1 MQKRME
7 DRQEAEASINMEA
20 QLIALKRKAA
30 SWGANEDEESITGFQ
45 GGRWEALSN
54 WFPATVVWS
63 GKQYPSVEHAFQA
76 AKAAAEPEQAEAIRK
91 AASPKEAHALGQ
103 ALSLP
108 PTWERQRLKL
118 METLLRDK
126 FRRDSAL
133 RERLLR
139 TENKNLIANNKWGEA
154 FWGVSGGNGGNN
166 LGKLLMNLRDEAR
179 AGDDVD
185 AWLRSSF
192 EVAAVGP
199 DLDPISLE
207 QTRKGEPIKPDLTL
221 GAAAL
226 YFVGKHSAC
235 AVQLEHP
242 SLSRRHAVLLR
253 DKVRGLLVVDLA
265 SKAPRACGCAALLGS
280 NHSAPTPLPA
290 AWLGWLA
297 LGGAPRSGA
306 SGHAAPGPVR
316 GWGTDSRLGPRSRML
331 RLATP
336 GGHDAQQEAAA
347 TVHGHPAQGRRRAR
361 LRRLVAHAHA
371 AHPPAR
377 RAAAP
382 RGAARRAHRAAR
394 RAREGGGRPGTTA
407 RTLEAA
413 PGRDSPRGHPP
424 LHGPVHLL
432 RAALWVR
439 EERSRRS
446 DAEEKPRLRAR
457 AGPSCWPVGA
467 HFTAFGPTQ
476 ASLFGLLPQAKRLD
490 PNQRTLFVG
499 NLPYDATED
508 DVREALE
515 ALGCAATSGVRL
527 PLDKETNQPRGFAF
541 VEFEQ
546 VAASLGN

>member
-20 QLIALKRKAA
+20 QMIALKRKAA
-30 SWGANEDEESITGFQ
+30 SWGANEDEESITGFS
-45 GGRWEALSN
+45 GRWEALSN

-76 AKAAAEPEQAEAIRK
+76 AKAEAEPEQAEAIRK
-91 AASPKEAHALGQ
+91 AASPKEANALGQ

-108 PTWERQRLKL
+108 PTWERQRLTL

-166 LGKLLMNLRDEAR
+166 LGKLLMSLRDEAR

-235 AVQLEHP
+235 AVQLDHP

-253 DKVRGLLVVDLA
+253 DKARGLLVVDLA
-265 SKAPRACGCAALLGS
+265 SKAPASMCIAPPSWEHPLGS
-280 NHSAPTPLPA
+280 SRSSPPLPA
-290 AWLGWLA
+290 GAGPLGSGW
-297 LGGAPRSGA
+297 RSTRQEKRPCR
-306 SGHAAPGPVR
+306 PGP
-316 GWGTDSRLGPRSRML
+316 SERLGHGQPPRAR
-331 RLATP
+331 AADAEAFTTP

-347 TVHGHPAQGRRRAR
+347 SVDGHPAQGRRRAR

-394 RAREGGGRPGTTA
+394 CPREGGGRPGNTA
-407 RTLEAA
+407 RSKAAPSSRQPAWPAAA
-413 PGRDSPRGHPP
+413 PGAHALAQGCPLGPGGEPSPLEAPG
-424 LHGPVHLL
+424 
-432 RAALWVR
+432 
-439 EERSRRS
+439 
-446 DAEEKPRLRAR
+446 
-457 AGPSCWPVGA
+457 AGPKSPI
-467 HFTAFGPTQ
+467 
-476 ASLFGLLPQAKRLD
+476 S
-490 PNQRTLFVG
+490 
-499 NLPYDATED
+499 
-508 DVREALE
+508 
-515 ALGCAATSGVRL
+515 L
-527 PLDKETNQPRGFAF
+527 PLSTPG
-541 VEFEQ
+541 
-546 VAASLGN
+546 

>member
-1 MQKRME
+1 MAALTAASLFSLTLFPTGAEAQDESAPTQTVGIARLTP
-7 DRQEAEASINMEA
+7 EAEASINMEA

-103 ALSLP
+103 LVSLP

-126 FRRDSAL
+126 FRRDSSL

-139 TENKNLIANNKWGEA
+139 TENKNLIANNKWGET

-166 LGKLLMNLRDEAR
+166 LGKLLMSLRDEAR

-192 EVAAVGP
+192 EVADVGP

-226 YFVGKHSAC
+226 YFVGKHSTC

-242 SLSRRHAVLLR
+242 SVSRRHAVLLR

-265 SKAPRACGCAALLGS
+265 SKA
-280 NHSAPTPLPA
+280 
-290 AWLGWLA
+290 
-297 LGGAPRSGA
+297 
-306 SGHAAPGPVR
+306 
-316 GWGTDSRLGPRSRML
+316 
-331 RLATP
+331 
-336 GGHDAQQEAAA
+336 
-347 TVHGHPAQGRRRAR
+347 
-361 LRRLVAHAHA
+361 
-371 AHPPAR
+371 
-377 RAAAP
+377 
-382 RGAARRAHRAAR
+382 RAAR
-394 RAREGGGRPGTTA
+394 AW
-407 RTLEAA
+407 A
-413 PGRDSPRGHPP
+413 PS
-424 LHGPVHLL
+424 
-432 RAALWVR
+432 
-439 EERSRRS
+439 
-446 DAEEKPRLRAR
+446 
-457 AGPSCWPVGA
+457 
-467 HFTAFGPTQ
+467 
-476 ASLFGLLPQAKRLD
+476 
-490 PNQRTLFVG
+490 
-499 NLPYDATED
+499 
-508 DVREALE
+508 
-515 ALGCAATSGVRL
+515 
-527 PLDKETNQPRGFAF
+527 
-541 VEFEQ
+541 
-546 VAASLGN
+546 

>member
-103 ALSLP
+103 LVSLP

-126 FRRDSAL
+126 FRRDSSL

-139 TENKNLIANNKWGEA
+139 TENKNLIANNKWGET

-166 LGKLLMNLRDEAR
+166 LGKLLMSLRDEAR

-192 EVAAVGP
+192 EVADVGP
-199 DLDPISLE
+199 DIDPISLE

-226 YFVGKHSAC
+226 YFVGKHSTC

-242 SLSRRHAVLLR
+242 SVSRRHAVLLR

-265 SKAPRACGCAALLGS
+265 SKARAACACRPS
-280 NHSAPTPLPA
+280 
-290 AWLGWLA
+290 
-297 LGGAPRSGA
+297 RD
-306 SGHAAPGPVR
+306 GH
-316 GWGTDSRLGPRSRML
+316 
-331 RLATP
+331 
-336 GGHDAQQEAAA
+336 
-347 TVHGHPAQGRRRAR
+347 VHGALSGWACAWRP
-361 LRRLVAHAHA
+361 LRMGMCM
-371 AHPPAR
+371 
-377 RAAAP
+377 AP
-382 RGAARRAHRAAR
+382 
-394 RAREGGGRPGTTA
+394 
-407 RTLEAA
+407 
-413 PGRDSPRGHPP
+413 S
-424 LHGPVHLL
+424 
-432 RAALWVR
+432 
-439 EERSRRS
+439 
-446 DAEEKPRLRAR
+446 
-457 AGPSCWPVGA
+457 
-467 HFTAFGPTQ
+467 
-476 ASLFGLLPQAKRLD
+476 
-490 PNQRTLFVG
+490 
-499 NLPYDATED
+499 
-508 DVREALE
+508 
-515 ALGCAATSGVRL
+515 
-527 PLDKETNQPRGFAF
+527 
-541 VEFEQ
+541 
-546 VAASLGN
+546 

>member
-280 NHSAPTPLPA
+280 NHSAPTPPCLLRGWA
-290 AWLGWLA
+290 GWL
-297 LGGAPRSGA
+297 
-306 SGHAAPGPVR
+306 
-316 GWGTDSRLGPRSRML
+316 W
-331 RLATP
+331 
-336 GGHDAQQEAAA
+336 
-347 TVHGHPAQGRRRAR
+347 
-361 LRRLVAHAHA
+361 
-371 AHPPAR
+371 
-377 RAAAP
+377 
-382 RGAARRAHRAAR
+382 
-394 RAREGGGRPGTTA
+394 
-407 RTLEAA
+407 
-413 PGRDSPRGHPP
+413 
-424 LHGPVHLL
+424 
-432 RAALWVR
+432 AALH
-439 EERSRRS
+439 
-446 DAEEKPRLRAR
+446 A
-457 AGPSCWPVGA
+457 
-467 HFTAFGPTQ
+467 Q
-476 ASLFGLLPQAKRLD
+476 
-490 PNQRTLFVG
+490 
-499 NLPYDATED
+499 
-508 DVREALE
+508 
-515 ALGCAATSGVRL
+515 
-527 PLDKETNQPRGFAF
+527 
-541 VEFEQ
+541 EQ
-546 VAASLGN
+546 VAMPPRAQ